1 MTTSCQGS
9 SRRVFQYAAAILENV
24 KTLGTSFPKYSLRA
38 CYSDPLIL
46 SPMMNNFVFVVS
58 FCTFSTQPGCIFD
71 HLRIYRKIDSKK
83 GSSSTNGSNLPS
95 FSSIRGNATFRVQY
109 ISYIFQI
116 YKKSFL
122 KLGMLMKFRLRI
134 LCPLSLN
141 SYNKNAS
148 LKLQKGQFVLT
159 FDKRRFNN
167 LLLKQQ
173 HPRFFFFRFP
183 SLCFVMIKSAFFC
196 FL

>member
-1 MTTSCQGS
+1 M
-9 SRRVFQYAAAILENV
+9 

-58 FCTFSTQPGCIFD
+58 FCTFSTQPGCLFD
-71 HLRIYRKIDSKK
+71 HLRIYRKTDSKK
-83 GSSSTNGSNLPS
+83 VSSSTNGSKLAS
-95 FSSIRGNATFRVQY
+95 FSSIRWNATFRVQY

-141 SYNKNAS
+141 SYKTKTLPWNCKKVNLFWLLTNAGS
-148 LKLQKGQFVLT
+148 IT
-159 FDKRRFNN
+159 YYWSNN
-167 LLLKQQ
+167 ILVS
-173 HPRFFFFRFP
+173 FFFVFLP
-183 SLCFVMIKSAFFC
+183 SVLSW
-196 FL
+196 

>member
-1 MTTSCQGS
+1 
-9 SRRVFQYAAAILENV
+9 
-24 KTLGTSFPKYSLRA
+24 
-38 CYSDPLIL
+38 
-46 SPMMNNFVFVVS
+46 MMNNFVFVVS
-58 FCTFSTQPGCIFD
+58 FCTFSTRPGRLFD

-83 GSSSTNGSNLPS
+83 VSSSTNGSKLAS
-95 FSSIRGNATFRVQY
+95 FSSIRWNATFRVQY

-122 KLGMLMKFRLRI
+122 KLGMLMKFRNFEI
-134 LCPLSLN
+134 SITYVHCHWTHT
-141 SYNKNAS
+141 NKNAS

-173 HPRFFFFRFP
+173 YPRFFFFVFLP
-183 SLCFVMIKSAFFC
+183 SVLSW
-196 FL
+196 